1 MGNQPSPFFQQLGP
15 AFPTHKP
22 LIGPPPHLPL
32 IRRRRLFSPVHPV
45 LSRPVPPRLRDSALL
60 SPTPLAGTMDGPRS
74 DMGRWGG
81 NPWQPPATPSPE
93 PEPEPDRRSR
103 RGGRS
108 FWARCCS
115 CCSCRNRADDDL
127 GLEPHGDRGSGSRG
141 RRPDSRGSDS
151 RQPGFY
157 RISGVNAAGDG
168 TIREGMLAV
177 TGVDLLSARSEQNR
191 QEHHTDE
198 FEYDEL
204 IVRRGQ
210 PFCMALLLSR
220 PYESSDHVALELF
233 IGNNPEVGKGT
244 HVVIPVGKGGS
255 AGWKAQVTKA
265 SGQTLTLR
273 VHISPNAIIG
283 KFQLTVRTRSKAG
296 EFLLPFDPH
305 IEIYILFN
313 PWCPEDIVYVD
324 HEDWRQEYVLNE
336 SGRIYY
342 GTEAQIGERTW
353 NYGQFDH
360 GVLDA
365 CLYILDRRGMP
376 YGGRG
381 DPVSVSRVISAMV
394 NSLDDNG
401 VLIGNWSGDYSRG
414 TNPSAW
420 VGSVEILLSYLR
432 TGSSVP
438 YGQCWVFAGV
448 TTTVLRCLGLAA
460 RTITNFNSA
469 HDTDTSL
476 TMDIYFDENMK
487 PLEHLNR
494 DSVWNFHVWND
505 CWMKRP
511 DLPSGFD
518 GWQVVDATPQET
530 SSGIFCCGPCSV
542 ESIKNGLVYMKYDTP
557 FIFAE
562 VNSDKVYWQRQDDG
576 SFKIVYVEEK
586 AIGTLIVTK
595 AIGSNMREDVTHIYK
610 HPEGSEAE
618 RKAVETAAS
627 HGSKPSVYANRD
639 SAEDVAMQV
648 EAQDAVMGQD
658 LTVCVVLTNRGS
670 SQRTVKLHLYL
681 SVTFYTGVTGSVF
694 KESKK
699 EVVLAPGASE
709 RVYMPVAYKEYQP
722 HLVDQGAMLLNVSGH
737 VKENGQVL
745 AKQHTFRLRT
755 PDLSLTLLGAAVVG
769 QECEVQIVFK
779 NPLPVTLTNVVF
791 RLEGSG
797 LQRPKILNVGDI
809 GGNETV
815 TLRQTFV
822 PVRPGPRQLIAS
834 LDSPQLS
841 QVHGVIQV
849 DVAPAPGG
857 GGFLSDAGGNSHA
870 GETISMASRGGA

>member
-1 MGNQPSPFFQQLGP
+1 MP
-15 AFPTHKP
+15 
-22 LIGPPPHLPL
+22 
-32 IRRRRLFSPVHPV
+32 
-45 LSRPVPPRLRDSALL
+45 
-60 SPTPLAGTMDGPRS
+60 SPTPSSGGPRS

-108 FWARCCS
+108 FWARCCG
-115 CCSCRNRADDDL
+115 CCSCRNTEDDDW
-127 GLEPHGDRGSGSRG
+127 GPERRGDRGARGSGSRS

-151 RQPGFY
+151 RRPGS
-157 RISGVNAAGDG
+157 RGSAVNAAGDG
-168 TIREGMLAV
+168 TIREGMLVV
-177 TGVDLLSARSEQNR
+177 TGVDLLSSRSDQNR
-191 QEHHTDE
+191 REHHTDE

-204 IVRRGQ
+204 ILRRGQ
-210 PFCMALLLSR
+210 PFHMVLFLSR
-220 PYESSDHVALELF
+220 PYESSDHVTLELC

-244 HVVIPVGKGGS
+244 HLIIPVGKGGS
-255 AGWKAQVTKA
+255 GGWKAQVTKS
-265 SGQTLTLR
+265 SGQNLNLR
-273 VHISPNAIIG
+273 VHTSPNAIIG
-283 KFQLTVRTRSKAG
+283 KFQFTIRTRCEAG
-296 EFLLPFDPH
+296 EFQLPFDPRN
-305 IEIYILFN
+305 EIYILFN

-381 DPVSVSRVISAMV
+381 DPVSVSRVVSAMV

-432 TGSSVP
+432 TGNSVP
-438 YGQCWVFAGV
+438 FGQCWVFAGV
-448 TTTVLRCLGLAA
+448 TTTVLRCLGLAT
-460 RTITNFNSA
+460 RTVTNFNSA

-487 PLEHLNR
+487 PLEHLNH

-542 ESIKNGLVYMKYDTP
+542 QSIKNGLVYMKYDTP

-586 AIGTLIVTK
+586 AIGSLIITK
-595 AIGSNMREDVTHIYK
+595 AIGSNMREDITHTYK

-618 RKAVETAAS
+618 RKAVETAAA
-627 HGSKPSVYANRD
+627 HGSKPNVYTTRD
-639 SAEDVAMQV
+639 SAEDVAVQV

-658 LTVCVVLTNRGS
+658 LTVCVVLTNRGGS
-670 SQRTVKLHLYL
+670 PRTVKLHLYL

-709 RVYMPVAYKEYQP
+709 RVTMPVAYKEYRV

-849 DVAPAPGG
+849 DVAPAAGG
-857 GGFLSDAGGNSHA
+857 GAFSDTRGNSRS
-870 GETISMASRGGA
+870 GETIPMASRGGA

>member
-1 MGNQPSPFFQQLGP
+1 MLPPPLPPPPPLLLPPILEEERRELGLAPPSPLINHLPARPTPSTRASSTVLGP
-15 AFPTHKP
+15 S
-22 LIGPPPHLPL
+22 GPN
-32 IRRRRLFSPVHPV
+32 
-45 LSRPVPPRLRDSALL
+45 L
-60 SPTPLAGTMDGPRS
+60 SPPGCRTQPCCRHHRRQVRLWQAPARWGAGQPEPASPGMMDGPRS
-74 DMGRWGG
+74 DVGRWGG
-81 NPWQPPATPSPE
+81 NPWQPPTTPSPE

-108 FWARCCS
+108 FWARCCG
-115 CCSCRNRADDDL
+115 CCSCRNETDADW
-127 GLEPHGDRGSGSRG
+127 GPEPHGDRGSGRGRGSSSGG

-151 RQPGFY
+151 RRPGS
-157 RISGVNAAGDG
+157 RASGVNAAGDG
-168 TIREGMLAV
+168 TIREGMLVV
-177 TGVDLLSARSEQNR
+177 TGVDLLSSRSDQNR
-191 QEHHTDE
+191 REHHTDE

-204 IVRRGQ
+204 ILRRGQ
-210 PFCMALLLSR
+210 PFDMVLHLSR
-220 PYESSDHVALELF
+220 PYESSDHVALELL
-233 IGNNPEVGKGT
+233 IGNSPEVGKGT
-244 HVVIPVGKGGS
+244 HVIIPVGKGGS
-255 AGWKAQVTKA
+255 GGWKAQVTKA
-265 SGQTLTLR
+265 SGQNLDLR
-273 VHISPNAIIG
+273 VHTSPNAIIG
-283 KFQLTVRTRSKAG
+283 KFQFTVRTRSEAG
-296 EFLLPFDPH
+296 EFQLPFDPH
-305 IEIYILFN
+305 NEIYILFN
-313 PWCPEDIVYVD
+313 PWCPEDIVYVE

-432 TGSSVP
+432 TGYSVP

-448 TTTVLRCLGLAA
+448 TTTVLRCLGLAT
-460 RTITNFNSA
+460 RTVTNFNSA

-487 PLEHLNR
+487 PLEHLNH

-511 DLPSGFD
+511 DLPSGFG

-586 AIGTLIVTK
+586 AIGTLIITK
-595 AIGSNMREDVTHIYK
+595 AIGSNMRDDVTHIYK

-618 RKAVETAAS
+618 RKAVETAAA
-627 HGSKPSVYANRD
+627 HGSKPNVYSTRD

-658 LTVCVVLTNRGS
+658 LTVCVVLTNRS
-670 SQRTVKLHLYL
+670 SSRRTVKLHLYL

-699 EVVLAPGASE
+699 EVVLAPGASD
-709 RVYMPVAYKEYQP
+709 RVSMPVAYKEYRP
-722 HLVDQGAMLLNVSGH
+722 HLVDQGSMLLNVSGH

-779 NPLPVTLTNVVF
+779 NPLPITLTNVVF

-797 LQRPKILNVGDI
+797 LQRPKILNVGWLLSL
-809 GGNETV
+809 TTKPV
-815 TLRQTFV
+815 T
-822 PVRPGPRQLIAS
+822 
-834 LDSPQLS
+834 
-841 QVHGVIQV
+841 
-849 DVAPAPGG
+849 
-857 GGFLSDAGGNSHA
+857 
-870 GETISMASRGGA
+870 RGG

>member
-1 MGNQPSPFFQQLGP
+1 MPAPS
-15 AFPTHKP
+15 
-22 LIGPPPHLPL
+22 
-32 IRRRRLFSPVHPV
+32 S
-45 LSRPVPPRLRDSALL
+45 
-60 SPTPLAGTMDGPRS
+60 GTTTGSPRS
-74 DMGRWGG
+74 DVGRWGG
-81 NPWQPPATPSPE
+81 NPWQPLVTPSPE
-93 PEPEPDRRSR
+93 PEPEPDRHARHGR
-103 RGGRS
+103 RP
-108 FWARCCS
+108 FWARCCG
-115 CCSCRNRADDDL
+115 CCSCQNTIDEDW
-127 GLEPHGDRGSGSRG
+127 GPEPGGDHGSNSRPRRPSPRDRRPDTPGGRPNTLG
-141 RRPDSRGSDS
+141 RRPDSRGSTVTTARD
-151 RQPGFY
+151 
-157 RISGVNAAGDG
+157 D
-168 TIREGMLAV
+168 TIQEGKLVV
-177 TGVDLLSARSEQNR
+177 TGVDLLSSPSDQNR

-198 FEYDEL
+198 FEYNEL
-204 IVRRGQ
+204 IIRRGQ
-210 PFCMALLLSR
+210 PFHMVLFLSR
-220 PYESSDHVALELF
+220 PYDSSDRVTLELL

-244 HVVIPVGKGGS
+244 HVIIPVGQGGS
-255 AGWKAQVTKA
+255 GGWNAQVTKS
-265 SGQTLTLR
+265 SGKNLNLQ
-273 VHISPNAIIG
+273 VHTSPNAIIG
-283 KFQLTVRTRSKAG
+283 KFQFTVRTCSEAG
-296 EFLLPFDPH
+296 EFQLPFDPCN
-305 IEIYILFN
+305 EIYILFN
-313 PWCPEDIVYVD
+313 PWCPEDTVYVD
-324 HEDWRQEYVLNE
+324 REDWRQEYVLNE
-336 SGRIYY
+336 CGRIYY

-376 YGGRG
+376 YGGRR
-381 DPVSVSRVISAMV
+381 DPISVCRVVSAMV

-401 VLIGNWSGDYSRG
+401 ILIGNWSGEYSRG

-432 TGSSVP
+432 TGFPVP

-448 TTTVLRCLGLAA
+448 TTTVLRCLGLAT

-487 PLEHLNR
+487 PLEHLNH

-511 DLPSGFD
+511 DLPPGFD

-542 ESIKNGLVYMKYDTP
+542 ESVKNGLVYMKYDTP

-562 VNSDKVYWQRQDDG
+562 VNSDKIYWQRQGDG
-576 SFKIVYVEEK
+576 SFKVVYVEEK
-586 AIGTLIVTK
+586 AIGSLVVTK
-595 AIGSNMREDVTHIYK
+595 AVGSNMREDVSHIYK

-618 RKAVETAAS
+618 RKAVETAAA
-627 HGSKPSVYANRD
+627 HGSKPNVYAIRD
-639 SAEDVAMQV
+639 SAEDVALKV

-658 LTVCVVLTNRGS
+658 LTICVVLTNCGS
-670 SQRTVKLHLYL
+670 SPRTVKLHLYL
-681 SVTFYTGVTGSVF
+681 SVTYYTGVSGSVF

-709 RVYMPVAYKEYQP
+709 RMAMPVAYKEYRV
-722 HLVDQGAMLLNVSGH
+722 HLVDQGAMLLNISGH
-737 VKENGQVL
+737 VKENTQVL

-755 PDLSLTLLGAAVVG
+755 PDLTLTLLRAAVVG
-769 QECEVQIVFK
+769 QVCEVQIVFQ
-779 NPLPVTLTNVVF
+779 NPLPITLTNVVF

-797 LQRPKILNVGDI
+797 LQRPKTLNAGDI
-809 GGNETV
+809 EGNKRV

-822 PVRPGPRQLIAS
+822 PVRPGCRQLIAS

-849 DVAPAPGG
+849 DVALAAGG
-857 GGFLSDAGGNSHA
+857 GGSSDTRGNGSSE
-870 GETISMASRGGA
+870 ETIPIAS

>member
-1 MGNQPSPFFQQLGP
+1 MWEVSLGM
-15 AFPTHKP
+15 TT
-22 LIGPPPHLPL
+22 G
-32 IRRRRLFSPVHPV
+32 S
-45 LSRPVPPRLRDSALL
+45 
-60 SPTPLAGTMDGPRS
+60 PRS
-74 DMGRWGG
+74 DVGRWGG
-81 NPWQPPATPSPE
+81 NPWQPPMTPSPEAEPE
-93 PEPEPDRRSR
+93 PEPEPDRHAHQ
-103 RGGRS
+103 GGRP
-108 FWARCCS
+108 FWARCCG
-115 CCSCRNRADDDL
+115 CCSCQNTIDDDRRPEPRGDP
-127 GLEPHGDRGSGSRG
+127 GLSRAREASSGGRGPSSGG
-141 RRPDSRGSDS
+141 RRPDTRGSTVNTARDS
-151 RQPGFY
+151 
-157 RISGVNAAGDG
+157 
-168 TIREGMLAV
+168 TIREGMLVV
-177 TGVDLLSARSEQNR
+177 TGVDLLSSPSDQNR

-198 FEYDEL
+198 FEYKEL
-204 IVRRGQ
+204 IIRRGQ
-210 PFCMALLLSR
+210 PFHMVLFLSR
-220 PYESSDHVALELF
+220 PYESSDHVTLELF

-244 HVVIPVGKGGS
+244 HVIIPVGQGAS
-255 AGWKAQVTKA
+255 RGWKAQVTNS
-265 SGQTLTLR
+265 SGKNLNLQ
-273 VHISPNAIIG
+273 VHTAPNAIIG
-283 KFQLTVRTRSKAG
+283 KFRFTVRTRSEAG
-296 EFLLPFDPH
+296 EFQLPFDPCN
-305 IEIYILFN
+305 EIYILFN

-324 HEDWRQEYVLNE
+324 REDWRQEYVLNE
-336 SGRIYY
+336 CGRIYY
-342 GTEAQIGERTW
+342 GTETQIGERTW

-365 CLYILDRRGMP
+365 CLYILDQRGMP
-376 YGGRG
+376 YGGRS
-381 DPVSVSRVISAMV
+381 DPISVCRVVSAMV

-401 VLIGNWSGDYSRG
+401 ILIGNWSGEYSRG

-448 TTTVLRCLGLAA
+448 TTTVLRCLGLAT
-460 RTITNFNSA
+460 RTITNFSSA

-487 PLEHLNR
+487 PLEHLNH

-542 ESIKNGLVYMKYDTP
+542 QSIKNGLVYMKYDTP

-562 VNSDKVYWQRQDDG
+562 VNSDKIYWQRQGDG

-586 AIGTLIVTK
+586 AIGSLVVTK
-595 AIGSNMREDVTHIYK
+595 AVGSNMREEVTHTYK

-618 RKAVETAAS
+618 RKAVETAAA
-627 HGSKPSVYANRD
+627 HGSKPNVYAIRD
-639 SAEDVAMQV
+639 SVEDVTLQV

-658 LTVCVVLTNRGS
+658 LTVCVVLTNCS
-670 SQRTVKLHLYL
+670 SSPRTVKLHLYL
-681 SVTFYTGVTGSVF
+681 SVTFYTGVSGSVF

-709 RVYMPVAYKEYQP
+709 RTALSVAYKEYRV

-737 VKENGQVL
+737 VKENKQVL

-755 PDLSLTLLGAAVVG
+755 PDLSLTLLRAAMVG
-769 QECEVQIVFK
+769 QECEVQIVFQ

-797 LQRPKILNVGDI
+797 LQRPKALNAGDI
-809 GGNETV
+809 EGNKRV
-815 TLRQTFV
+815 TLCQTFV
-822 PVRPGPRQLIAS
+822 PVKPGSRQLIAS

-849 DVAPAPGG
+849 DVAPA
-857 GGFLSDAGGNSHA
+857 AGGSGFPDTRGNSRS
-870 GETISMASRGGA
+870 GETIPIASRGGA

>member
-1 MGNQPSPFFQQLGP
+1 M
-15 AFPTHKP
+15 T
-22 LIGPPPHLPL
+22 
-32 IRRRRLFSPVHPV
+32 
-45 LSRPVPPRLRDSALL
+45 
-60 SPTPLAGTMDGPRS
+60 DGSRS
-74 DMGRWGG
+74 DVGRWGG
-81 NPWQPPATPSPE
+81 SSWLPSVTPSPE
-93 PEPEPDRRSR
+93 PEPDTRSR
-103 RGGRS
+103 GSGRS

-115 CCSCRNRADDDL
+115 CCSCRGGGDDDW
-127 GLEPHGDRGSGSRG
+127 GPEPAGPRGSGSRG
-141 RRPDSRGSDS
+141 SGRPGSRGSGS
-151 RQPGFY
+151 RGSGRPGS
-157 RISGVNAAGDG
+157 RGSGINGAGDG
-168 TIREGMLAV
+168 VIRDGMLVV
-177 TGVDLLSARSEQNR
+177 TGVDLMSRRSDQNR
-191 QEHHTDE
+191 REHHTE
-198 FEYDEL
+198 EYEYDDL
-204 IVRRGQ
+204 IIRRGQ
-210 PFCMALLLSR
+210 PFLLTVSLSR
-220 PYESSDHVALELF
+220 PYSSSDRMAVELL
-233 IGNNPEVGKGT
+233 IGTNPEIGKGT
-244 HVVIPVGKGGS
+244 HVIIPVGKGGS
-255 AGWKAQVTKA
+255 GGWKAQVLKS
-265 SGQTLTLR
+265 SGQHVDLK
-273 VHISPNAIIG
+273 VHVSPNAIVG
-283 KFQLTVRTRSKAG
+283 KFRFTVRTRTDAG
-296 EFLLPFDPH
+296 EFQLPFDPRN
-305 IEIYILFN
+305 EIYILFN
-313 PWCPEDIVYVD
+313 PWCPDDPVYVD

-376 YGGRG
+376 YAGRG

-432 TGSSVP
+432 TGYSVP

-448 TTTVLRCLGLAA
+448 TTTVLRCLGIAT
-460 RTITNFNSA
+460 RTVTNYNSA

-487 PLEHLNR
+487 PLEHLNH

-505 CWMKRP
+505 CWMKRS
-511 DLPSGFD
+511 DLPSGYD

-562 VNSDKVYWQRQDDG
+562 VNSDKVYWQRQEDG

-586 AIGTLIVTK
+586 AIGTLICTK
-595 AIGSNMREDVTHIYK
+595 AIGSNMREDITHIYK
-610 HPEGSEAE
+610 HPEGSDAE
-618 RKAVETAAS
+618 RKAVETAAA
-627 HGSKPSVYANRD
+627 HGSKPNVYATRD
-639 SAEDVAMQV
+639 SAEDVSVQV
-648 EAQDAVMGQD
+648 ETQDAVMGQD
-658 LTVCVVLTNRGS
+658 LVITVVLTNRGG

-681 SVTFYTGVTGSVF
+681 SVTFYTGVTGPVF
-694 KESKK
+694 KDSKK
-699 EVVLAPGASE
+699 EVALSPGSSE
-709 RVYMPVAYKEYQP
+709 RVTMPVAYSEYRP

-755 PDLSLTLLGAAVVG
+755 PDLSLTVLGAAVVG
-769 QECEVQIVFK
+769 QETEVQIIFR
-779 NPLPVTLTNVVF
+779 NPLPVTLTKVVF

-797 LQRPKILNVGDI
+797 LQRPKVLNVGDI

-822 PVRPGPRQLIAS
+822 PVRAGRRQLIAS

-841 QVHGVIQV
+841 QVHGVIEV
-849 DVAPAPGG
+849 DVAPASG
-857 GGFLSDAGGNSHA
+857 GGFFSSDRGSSRS
-870 GETISMASRGGA
+870 GENVPMAPRGGA

>member
-1 MGNQPSPFFQQLGP
+1 
-15 AFPTHKP
+15 
-22 LIGPPPHLPL
+22 
-32 IRRRRLFSPVHPV
+32 
-45 LSRPVPPRLRDSALL
+45 
-60 SPTPLAGTMDGPRS
+60 MDGPRS
-74 DMGRWGG
+74 DVGRWGG
-81 NPWQPPATPSPE
+81 NSWQPPTTPEPE

-103 RGGRS
+103 GGGSRS
-108 FWARCCS
+108 FWARCCG
-115 CCSCRNRADDDL
+115 CCSRRNRADDDW
-127 GLEPHGDRGSGSRG
+127 GPEPSGPR
-141 RRPDSRGSDS
+141 SRGSDS
-151 RQPGFY
+151 RGVRRPESRGT
-157 RISGVNAAGDG
+157 GVNAAGDG
-168 TIREGMLAV
+168 TIREGMLVV
-177 TGVDLLSARSEQNR
+177 TGVDLLSSRSDQNR
-191 QEHHTDE
+191 REHHTDE

-204 IVRRGQ
+204 ILRRGQ
-210 PFCMALLLSR
+210 PFHVVLFLNR
-220 PYESSDHVALELF
+220 DYESSDHITLELF
-233 IGNNPEVGKGT
+233 I
-244 HVVIPVGKGGS
+244 
-255 AGWKAQVTKA
+255 
-265 SGQTLTLR
+265 
-273 VHISPNAIIG
+273 
-283 KFQLTVRTRSKAG
+283 
-296 EFLLPFDPH
+296 
-305 IEIYILFN
+305 
-313 PWCPEDIVYVD
+313 EDIVYVD

-432 TGSSVP
+432 TGYSVP

-448 TTTVLRCLGLAA
+448 TTTVLRCLGLAT

-487 PLEHLNR
+487 PLEHLNH

-595 AIGSNMREDVTHIYK
+595 AISSNMREDITHLYK
-610 HPEGSEAE
+610 HPEGSAAE
-618 RKAVETAAS
+618 RKAVETAAA
-627 HGSKPSVYANRD
+627 HGSKPNVYATRD

-658 LTVCVVLTNRGS
+658 LTVSVVLTNRGS
-670 SQRTVKLHLYL
+670 SRRTVKLHLYL
-681 SVTFYTGVTGSVF
+681 SVTFYTGVTGAIF
-694 KESKK
+694 KETKK
-699 EVVLAPGASE
+699 EVALAPGASD
-709 RVYMPVAYKEYQP
+709 RVTMPVAYNEYRP
-722 HLVDQGAMLLNVSGH
+722 HLVDQGAMLLNISGH
-737 VKENGQVL
+737 VKESGQVL
-745 AKQHTFRLRT
+745 AKQHTFRVRT

-779 NPLPVTLTNVVF
+779 NPLPITLTNVVF

-797 LQRPKILNVGDI
+797 LQRPKVLNVGDI

-849 DVAPAPGG
+849 DVAPASGSR
-857 GGFLSDAGGNSHA
+857 GFSEAGGDSRS
-870 GETISMASRGGA
+870 GEAIPMASRGGA

>member
-1 MGNQPSPFFQQLGP
+1 
-15 AFPTHKP
+15 
-22 LIGPPPHLPL
+22 
-32 IRRRRLFSPVHPV
+32 
-45 LSRPVPPRLRDSALL
+45 
-60 SPTPLAGTMDGPRS
+60 MDGPRS
-74 DMGRWGG
+74 DVGRWGG
-81 NPWQPPATPSPE
+81 NPWQPPTTPSPE
-93 PEPEPDRRSR
+93 PEPEPEPERRSR

-108 FWARCCS
+108 FWARCCG
-115 CCSCRNRADDDL
+115 CCSCRNRADDDW
-127 GLEPHGDRGSGSRG
+127 GPEPHRDRGSGSGR

-151 RQPGFY
+151 RRPGS
-157 RISGVNAAGDG
+157 RASGVNAAGDG
-168 TIREGMLAV
+168 TIREGMLVV
-177 TGVDLLSARSEQNR
+177 TGVDLLSSRSDQNR
-191 QEHHTDE
+191 REHHTDE

-204 IVRRGQ
+204 IIRRGQ
-210 PFCMALLLSR
+210 PFHMVLHFSR
-220 PYESSDHVALELF
+220 PYESSDRVALELL

-244 HVVIPVGKGGS
+244 HVIIPVGKGGS
-255 AGWKAQVTKA
+255 GGWKAQVTKA
-265 SGQTLTLR
+265 SGQNLNLR
-273 VHISPNAIIG
+273 VHTSPNAIIG
-283 KFQLTVRTRSKAG
+283 KFQFTVRTHSEAG
-296 EFLLPFDPH
+296 EFQLPFDPH
-305 IEIYILFN
+305 NEIYILFN

-432 TGSSVP
+432 TGYSVP

-448 TTTVLRCLGLAA
+448 TTTVLRCLGLAT
-460 RTITNFNSA
+460 RTVTNFNSA

-487 PLEHLNR
+487 PLEHLNH

-595 AIGSNMREDVTHIYK
+595 AVGSNMQDDVTHIYK

-618 RKAVETAAS
+618 RKAVETAAA
-627 HGSKPSVYANRD
+627 HGSKPNVYTNRD
-639 SAEDVAMQV
+639 SAEDVALQV

-658 LTVCVVLTNRGS
+658 LTVSVVLTNRGS
-670 SQRTVKLHLYL
+670 STRTVKLHLYL
-681 SVTFYTGVTGSVF
+681 SVTFYTGVTGPVF

-699 EVVLAPGASE
+699 EVVLAPGASKSE
-709 RVYMPVAYKEYQP
+709 RVSMPVAYKEYRPQ
-722 HLVDQGAMLLNVSGH
+722 LVDQGSMLLNVSGH

-815 TLRQTFV
+815 TLHQKFV

-857 GGFLSDAGGNSHA
+857 GGFFSNAGGNSPL
-870 GETISMASRGGA
+870 GETIPMASRGGA

>member
-1 MGNQPSPFFQQLGP
+1 MP
-15 AFPTHKP
+15 
-22 LIGPPPHLPL
+22 
-32 IRRRRLFSPVHPV
+32 
-45 LSRPVPPRLRDSALL
+45 
-60 SPTPLAGTMDGPRS
+60 SPTPSSGLTGGPRS
-74 DMGRWGG
+74 DVGRWGG
-81 NPWQPPATPSPE
+81 NPWHSPTTPSPE
-93 PEPEPDRRSR
+93 PEPELDRRSR

-115 CCSCRNRADDDL
+115 CCSCRNATDDDW
-127 GLEPHGDRGSGSRG
+127 GPEPRGDRGSGSRGRGSSSGG

-151 RQPGFY
+151 RQPGS
-157 RISGVNAAGDG
+157 RGSAVNTAGDG
-168 TIREGMLAV
+168 TIREGMLVV
-177 TGVDLLSARSEQNR
+177 TGVDLLSSRSDQNR
-191 QEHHTDE
+191 REHHTDE

-204 IVRRGQ
+204 IIRRGQ
-210 PFCMALLLSR
+210 PFHMVLFLSR
-220 PYESSDHVALELF
+220 PYESSDQVTLELC
-233 IGNNPEVGKGT
+233 IGSSPEVGKGT
-244 HVVIPVGKGGS
+244 HVIIPVGKGGS
-255 AGWKAQVTKA
+255 GGWKAQVIKS
-265 SGQTLTLR
+265 SGQNLNLR
-273 VHISPNAIIG
+273 VYTSPNAIIG
-283 KFQLTVRTRSKAG
+283 KFQFTVRTRSEAG
-296 EFLLPFDPH
+296 EFQLPFNPRN
-305 IEIYILFN
+305 EIYILFN

-324 HEDWRQEYVLNE
+324 REDWRQEYVLNE

-365 CLYILDRRGMP
+365 CLCILDRRGTP

-432 TGSSVP
+432 TGFSVP
-438 YGQCWVFAGV
+438 FGQCWVFAGV
-448 TTTVLRCLGLAA
+448 TTTVLRCLGLAT
-460 RTITNFNSA
+460 RTVTNFNSA

-487 PLEHLNR
+487 PLEHLNH

-542 ESIKNGLVYMKYDTP
+542 QSIKNGLVYMKYDTA

-562 VNSDKVYWQRQDDG
+562 VNSDKVYWQRQADG

-586 AIGTLIVTK
+586 AIGSLIVTK
-595 AIGSNMREDVTHIYK
+595 AIGSNTREDITNTYK

-618 RKAVETAAS
+618 RKAVETAAA
-627 HGSKPSVYANRD
+627 HGSKPNVYATRD
-639 SAEDVAMQV
+639 SAEDVALQV

-658 LTVCVVLTNRGS
+658 LMISVVLTNRGGS
-670 SQRTVKLHLYL
+670 SRTVKLHLYL

-694 KESKK
+694 KESKE

-709 RVYMPVAYKEYQP
+709 RVAMPVAYKEYRV

-769 QECEVQIVFK
+769 QECEVQIVFR

-849 DVAPAPGG
+849 DVAPAAGG
-857 GGFLSDAGGNSHA
+857 GGFSDARSNSHP
-870 GETISMASRGGA
+870 GETIPMASRGGA

>member
-1 MGNQPSPFFQQLGP
+1 
-15 AFPTHKP
+15 
-22 LIGPPPHLPL
+22 
-32 IRRRRLFSPVHPV
+32 
-45 LSRPVPPRLRDSALL
+45 
-60 SPTPLAGTMDGPRS
+60 MDGPRS
-74 DMGRWGG
+74 DVGRWGG
-81 NPWQPPATPSPE
+81 NPWQPPTTPSPE
-93 PEPEPDRRSR
+93 PEPEPERRSR

-108 FWARCCS
+108 FWARCCG
-115 CCSCRNRADDDL
+115 CCSCRNRADDDW
-127 GLEPHGDRGSGSRG
+127 GPEPHRDRGSGSGR

-151 RQPGFY
+151 RRPGS
-157 RISGVNAAGDG
+157 RASGVNAAGDG
-168 TIREGMLAV
+168 TIREGMLVV
-177 TGVDLLSARSEQNR
+177 TGVDLLSSRSDQNR
-191 QEHHTDE
+191 REHHTDE

-204 IVRRGQ
+204 IIRRGQ
-210 PFCMALLLSR
+210 PFHMVLHFSR
-220 PYESSDHVALELF
+220 PYESSDRVALELL

-244 HVVIPVGKGGS
+244 HVIIPVGKGGS
-255 AGWKAQVTKA
+255 GGWKAQVTKA
-265 SGQTLTLR
+265 SGQNLNLR
-273 VHISPNAIIG
+273 VHTSPNAIIG
-283 KFQLTVRTRSKAG
+283 KFQFTVRTHSEAG
-296 EFLLPFDPH
+296 EFQLPFDPH
-305 IEIYILFN
+305 NEIYILFN

-432 TGSSVP
+432 TGYSVP

-448 TTTVLRCLGLAA
+448 TTTVLRCLGLAT
-460 RTITNFNSA
+460 RTVTNFNSA

-487 PLEHLNR
+487 PLEHLNH

-595 AIGSNMREDVTHIYK
+595 AVGSNMQDDVTHIYK
-610 HPEGSEAE
+610 HPEGTILPASSTLQTQ
-618 RKAVETAAS
+618 RPRRTAS
-627 HGSKPSVYANRD
+627 
-639 SAEDVAMQV
+639 
-648 EAQDAVMGQD
+648 
-658 LTVCVVLTNRGS
+658 L
-670 SQRTVKLHLYL
+670 L
-681 SVTFYTGVTGSVF
+681 SVTFYTGVTGPVF

-699 EVVLAPGASE
+699 EVVLAPGATE
-709 RVYMPVAYKEYQP
+709 RVSMPVAYKEYRPQI
-722 HLVDQGAMLLNVSGH
+722 VDQGSMLLNVSGH

-815 TLRQTFV
+815 TLHQKFV

-857 GGFLSDAGGNSHA
+857 GGFFSNAGGNSPL
-870 GETISMASRGGA
+870 GETIPMASRGGA

>member
-1 MGNQPSPFFQQLGP
+1 
-15 AFPTHKP
+15 
-22 LIGPPPHLPL
+22 
-32 IRRRRLFSPVHPV
+32 
-45 LSRPVPPRLRDSALL
+45 
-60 SPTPLAGTMDGPRS
+60 MDGPRS
-74 DMGRWGG
+74 DMGRSDVSRSDMSRSDMGRSDMGRSDVGRWRGG
-81 NPWQPPATPSPE
+81 PLQPSATPSPE
-93 PEPEPDRRSR
+93 PEPEPEPDRGSRSR
-103 RGGRS
+103 GGRGRS
-108 FWARCCS
+108 FWARCCG
-115 CCSCRNRADDDL
+115 CCSCRNAADDDW
-127 GLEPHGDRGSGSRG
+127 GREPSGSRDRGSSSRG
-141 RRPDSRGSDS
+141 GRPDSRG
-151 RQPGFY
+151 G
-157 RISGVNAAGDG
+157 GVNAAGDG
-168 TIREGMLAV
+168 TIREGMLVV
-177 TGVDLLSARSEQNR
+177 TGVDLLSSRSDQNR
-191 QEHHTDE
+191 REHHTDE
-198 FEYDEL
+198 FEYEEL

-210 PFCMALLLSR
+210 PFHLVLFLSR
-220 PYESSDHVALELF
+220 PYESSDRIALELQ

-244 HVVIPVGKGGS
+244 HVIIPVGKGNSG
-255 AGWKAQVTKA
+255 GWKAQVTKA
-265 SGQTLTLR
+265 SGQTLNLR
-273 VHISPNAIIG
+273 VHSPASAIIG
-283 KFQLTVRTRSKAG
+283 KFQFTVRTRTEAG
-296 EFLLPFDPH
+296 EFQLPFDPRN
-305 IEIYILFN
+305 EIYILFN

-432 TGSSVP
+432 TGYSVP

-448 TTTVLRCLGLAA
+448 TTTVLRCLGLAT
-460 RTITNFNSA
+460 RTVTNFNSA

-542 ESIKNGLVYMKYDTP
+542 ESVKNGLVYMKYDTP

-595 AIGSNMREDVTHIYK
+595 AVRSHMREDITHIYK
-610 HPEGSEAE
+610 HPEGSDAE
-618 RKAVETAAS
+618 RKAVEMAAA
-627 HGSKPSVYANRD
+627 HGSKPNVYDSRD

-658 LTVCVVLTNRGS
+658 LTVSVVLTNRS
-670 SQRTVKLHLYL
+670 SSRRTVKLHLYL
-681 SVTFYTGVTGSVF
+681 SVTFYTGVTGSIF

-699 EVVLAPGASE
+699 EVVLARALVTPSLFS
-709 RVYMPVAYKEYQP
+709 PEYRP

-737 VKENGQVL
+737 VKESGQVL
-745 AKQHTFRLRT
+745 AKQHTFRVRT

-769 QECEVQIVFK
+769 QECEVQIVFR
-779 NPLPVTLTNVVF
+779 NPLPITLTNVVF

-822 PVRPGPRQLIAS
+822 P

-849 DVAPAPGG
+849 DVAPASGG
-857 GGFLSDAGGNSHA
+857 RGFLHAGGDSYS
-870 GETISMASRGGA
+870 GETIPMTSRGEA

>member
-1 MGNQPSPFFQQLGP
+1 ME
-15 AFPTHKP
+15 
-22 LIGPPPHLPL
+22 
-32 IRRRRLFSPVHPV
+32 
-45 LSRPVPPRLRDSALL
+45 D
-60 SPTPLAGTMDGPRS
+60 PRS
-74 DMGRWGG
+74 DVGRWGG
-81 NPWQPPATPSPE
+81 SPRQPPATPEPQPE
-93 PEPEPDRRSR
+93 PEGDRRSR
-103 RGGRS
+103 RGRGRERRS
-108 FWARCCS
+108 FWARCCG
-115 CCSCRNRADDDL
+115 CCGCRNRDDEDW
-127 GLEPHGDRGSGSRG
+127 GPQPSGSRNRASG
-141 RRPDSRGSDS
+141 SRDRRPASRGA
-151 RQPGFY
+151 
-157 RISGVNAAGDG
+157 GVNAAGDG
-168 TIREGMLAV
+168 TIREGMLVV
-177 TGVDLLSARSEQNR
+177 TGVDLLSSRSDQNR
-191 QEHHTDE
+191 REHHTDE

-210 PFCMALLLSR
+210 PFRAVLFLNR
-220 PYESSDHVALELF
+220 EFESSDRVALELL
-233 IGNNPEVGKGT
+233 IGNSPEVGKGT
-244 HVVIPVGKGGS
+244 HVIIPVGKGGS
-255 AGWKAQVTKA
+255 GGWKAQVA
-265 SGQTLTLR
+265 RSSGHSLELR
-273 VHISPNAIIG
+273 VHTSPSAIIG
-283 KFQLTVRTRSKAG
+283 KFQLTVRTRCEAG
-296 EFLLPFDPH
+296 EFQLPFDPH
-305 IEIYILFN
+305 NEIYILFN
-313 PWCPEDIVYVD
+313 PWCPDDIVYVD

-365 CLYILDRRGMP
+365 CLFILDQRGMP
-376 YGGRG
+376 YAGRG

-432 TGSSVP
+432 TGYSVP

-448 TTTVLRCLGLAA
+448 TTTVLRCLGLAT
-460 RTITNFNSA
+460 RTVTNFNSA

-487 PLEHLNR
+487 PLEHMNR

-542 ESIKNGLVYMKYDTP
+542 QSIKNGLVYMKYDTP

-595 AIGSNMREDVTHIYK
+595 AVSSNMREDITHTYK
-610 HPEGSEAE
+610 HPEGSAAE
-618 RKAVETAAS
+618 RKAVETAAA
-627 HGSKPSVYANRD
+627 HGSKPNVYATRD
-639 SAEDVAMQV
+639 AAEDVSMQV

-658 LTVCVVLTNRGS
+658 LTVSVVLSNRGGS
-670 SQRTVKLHLYL
+670 RRTVKLHLYL
-681 SVTFYTGVTGSVF
+681 SVTFYTGVAGAVF
-694 KESKK
+694 KETKK
-699 EVVLAPGASE
+699 EVALAPGASD
-709 RVYMPVAYKEYQP
+709 RVAMPVAYKEYRP
-722 HLVDQGAMLLNVSGH
+722 HLVDQGAMLLNASGH
-737 VKENGQVL
+737 VKESGQVL
-745 AKQHTFRLRT
+745 AKQHTFRVRT

-779 NPLPVTLTNVVF
+779 NPLPVNLTNVVF

-797 LQRPKILNVGDI
+797 LQRPKVLNVGDI

-822 PVRPGPRQLIAS
+822 PVRAGPRQLIAS

-849 DVAPAPGG
+849 DVAPASGG
-857 GGFLSDAGGNSHA
+857 SGFSDAGGEA
-870 GETISMASRGGA
+870 IPMASRGGA

>member
-1 MGNQPSPFFQQLGP
+1 ME
-15 AFPTHKP
+15 
-22 LIGPPPHLPL
+22 
-32 IRRRRLFSPVHPV
+32 
-45 LSRPVPPRLRDSALL
+45 
-60 SPTPLAGTMDGPRS
+60 GPRS
-74 DMGRWGG
+74 DVGRWGRS
-81 NPWQPPATPSPE
+81 PWQPTTPSPE
-93 PEPEPDRRSR
+93 PEPEPEPDRSSRSR
-103 RGGRS
+103 RGGGRS
-108 FWARCCS
+108 FWARCCG
-115 CCSCRNRADDDL
+115 CCSCGNRADDDW
-127 GLEPHGDRGSGSRG
+127 GPEPSGSRSRGTSSRGGGSRGGDSRGRDSRGG
-141 RRPDSRGSDS
+141 RRPESRG
-151 RQPGFY
+151 
-157 RISGVNAAGDG
+157 SGVNAAGDG
-168 TIREGMLAV
+168 TIREGMLV
-177 TGVDLLSARSEQNR
+177 VNGVDLLCSRSDQNR
-191 QEHHTDE
+191 REHHTDE

-204 IVRRGQ
+204 ILRRGQ
-210 PFCMALLLSR
+210 PFHIILFLNR
-220 PYESSDHVALELF
+220 EYESSDRIALELL

-244 HVVIPVGKGGS
+244 HVIIPVGKGGS
-255 AGWKAQVTKA
+255 GGWKAQVTKTN
-265 SGQTLTLR
+265 GHNLTLR
-273 VHISPNAIIG
+273 VHTSPNAIIG
-283 KFQLTVRTRSKAG
+283 KFQFTVRTRSEAG
-296 EFLLPFDPH
+296 EFQLPFDPRN
-305 IEIYILFN
+305 EIYILFN

-353 NYGQFDH
+353 NYGQ
-360 GVLDA
+360 
-365 CLYILDRRGMP
+365 
-376 YGGRG
+376 
-381 DPVSVSRVISAMV
+381 V

-401 VLIGNWSGDYSRG
+401 VLIGNWTGDYSRG

-432 TGSSVP
+432 TGYSVP

-448 TTTVLRCLGLAA
+448 TTTVLRCLGLAT
-460 RTITNFNSA
+460 RTVTNFNSA

-487 PLEHLNR
+487 PLEHLNH

-595 AIGSNMREDVTHIYK
+595 AINSNMREDITHIYK

-618 RKAVETAAS
+618 RKAVEKAAA
-627 HGSKPSVYANRD
+627 HGSKPNVYATRD

-658 LTVCVVLTNRGS
+658 LTVSVVLTNRGS
-670 SQRTVKLHLYL
+670 SRRTVKLHLYL
-681 SVTFYTGVTGSVF
+681 CVTYYTGVSGPTF
-694 KESKK
+694 KETKK
-699 EVVLAPGASE
+699 EVVLAPGASDT
-709 RVYMPVAYKEYQP
+709 VAMPVAYKEYKP

-737 VKENGQVL
+737 VKESGQVL

-779 NPLPVTLTNVVF
+779 NPLPITLTNVVF

-797 LQRPKILNVGDI
+797 LQRPKVLNVGDI

-849 DVAPAPGG
+849 DVAPSSGG
-857 GGFLSDAGGNSHA
+857 RGFSEAVGDSRS
-870 GETISMASRGGA
+870 GENIPMAFRGGA